1 MHSIRGRLT
10 GALLVAAATVA
21 LIAGAPPRPP
31 ADLRVCADPYDMP
44 FSNNQEEGFE
54 NKIAHVVARDL
65 NATVINYWWPSRRGV
80 LRNSILGGFCD
91 VMIQAPVGLDPVAT
105 TKPYYRS
112 TYYFVY
118 RADRGFTLRSLDDTI
133 LKRLKIGVNMIGYD
147 YTNTPPAH
155 ALGSRGIVGLV
166 GFGNFLNPDPKAD
179 HPDDIINAV
188 AKDSIDVAIVWGPLA
203 GYWVKRQSVPLTMVA
218 LPDTDAVSGMPFAF
232 SMAMAVRHRDK
243 ALKATLDSV
252 IDRRRGEITEIL
264 RQYNVPM
271 IELRAAAVPATP
283 ARDTVR
289 DSLLV
294 SDSVYQ
300 GWKWFAVYC
309 FRCHGED
316 AMNPI
321 LPTAPDLR
329 WAVSPT
335 GANFPRDSFVNTALN
350 GRPDKGMP
358 AWKVLLD
365 TTAIQELYV
374 YVKARSDG
382 WLKPGR
388 PHRLA
393 DLQQKT
399 KSP

>member
-21 LIAGAPPRPP
+21 FMAGTPPRP
-31 ADLRVCADPYDMP
+31 ASDLRVCADPYDMP
-44 FSNNQEEGFE
+44 FSNSQGEGFE
-54 NKIAHVVARDL
+54 NKIAQLVARDL

-112 TYYFVY
+112 TYYFVF
-118 RADRGFTLRSLDDTI
+118 RADRGLQLRSLDDTL

-179 HPDDIINAV
+179 HPDDIIKAV

-203 GYWVKRQSVPLTMVA
+203 GYWAKQQPVPLTMVA
-218 LPDTDAVSGMPFAF
+218 LPDSDAVSGMPFAF

-252 IDRRRGEITEIL
+252 IDRRHGEITEIL

-271 IELRAAAVPATP
+271 IE
-283 ARDTVR
+283 
-289 DSLLV
+289 
-294 SDSVYQ
+294 
-300 GWKWFAVYC
+300 
-309 FRCHGED
+309 
-316 AMNPI
+316 M
-321 LPTAPDLR
+321 
-329 WAVSPT
+329 
-335 GANFPRDSFVNTALN
+335 
-350 GRPDKGMP
+350 RP
-358 AWKVLLD
+358 
-365 TTAIQELYV
+365 
-374 YVKARSDG
+374 
-382 WLKPGR
+382 
-388 PHRLA
+388 
-393 DLQQKT
+393 
-399 KSP
+399 